1 AINVGINAARYPLMA
16 VVDADS
22 ILDPDALLVVSKPFA
37 DDPRRVV
44 ATGGVI
50 RAVNG
55 CRVVAGRVVDVA
67 MPRGWLARIQV
78 VEYLRAFLIGR
89 TGWSRAG
96 ALMIVSGAF
105 GLFRRDVVVE
115 VGGLD
120 VDCIGEDFEL
130 VTKIHR
136 RMR

>member
-1 AINVGINAARYPLMA
+1 MPRNGRTPLVLVRKENGGARTPSTWASTPPRYPLVA

-22 ILDPDALLVVSKPFA
+22 ILDPDALLVVAKPFA

-67 MPRGWLARIQV
+67 DAARAAGPDPGGRVPARVPDRPDRLVPRSAR
-78 VEYLRAFLIGR
+78 
-89 TGWSRAG
+89 
-96 ALMIVSGAF
+96 
-105 GLFRRDVVVE
+105 
-115 VGGLD
+115 
-120 VDCIGEDFEL
+120 
-130 VTKIHR
+130 
-136 RMR
+136 